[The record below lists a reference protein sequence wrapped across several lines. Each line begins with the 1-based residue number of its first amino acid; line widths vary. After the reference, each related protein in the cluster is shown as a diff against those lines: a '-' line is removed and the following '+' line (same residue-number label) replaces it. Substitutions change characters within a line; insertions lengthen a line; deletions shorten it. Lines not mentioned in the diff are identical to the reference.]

1 MRSSIVSDGSR
12 DSEIVVNERMSQNI
26 ADASTYSPPSEKPD
40 VRRSSATSLVANLLI
55 SSRCWS
61 RRRFFSRL
69 ALMRAFSSTGLTGF
83 VR

>member
-1 MRSSIVSDGSR
+1 MVSAGSR
-12 DSEIVVNERMSQNI
+12 DSEIVVKERMSQNI
-26 ADASTYSPPSEKPD
+26 AAASTYWPPSEKPD
-40 VRRSSATSLVANLLI
+40 SSRSSATSFVANLLI

-69 ALMRAFSSTGLTGF
+69 ALIRALSSTEFTGF

>member
-1 MRSSIVSDGSR
+1 V
-12 DSEIVVNERMSQNI
+12 IVVKERMSQNI
-26 ADASTYSPPSEKPD
+26 AEASTYLPPSENPD
-40 VRRSSATSLVANLLI
+40 VSRSSATSLVANLLI

-69 ALMRAFSSTGLTGF
+69 PLIRALSKTGLTGF

>member
-1 MRSSIVSDGSR
+1 MSSSIVSAGSR

-26 ADASTYSPPSEKPD
+26 AEASTYCPPSEKPE
-40 VRRSSATSLVANLLI
+40 VSRSSATSFVANFPI

-69 ALMRAFSSTGLTGF
+69 ELMRTLSSTGLTGF